1 MKAGL
6 VVGSVLS
13 LGTAFVFGAAAV
25 TASLFPNGATVPAG
39 GMDQSQVVW
48 APNGRLIGAG
58 IKQRGLLM
66 GAPVVVNGPDVLVD
80 PLPPPVVTR

>member
-6 VVGSVLS
+6 IVGGVLS

-25 TASLFPNGATVPAG
+25 TATLFPNGATVPAG

-48 APNGRLIGAG
+48 APNNRLIGAG
-58 IKQRGLLM
+58 IKARGPVM
-66 GAPVVVNGPDVLVD
+66 GGPAVMSEPSVVFETA
-80 PLPPPVVTR
+80 PPPVARD

>member
-1 MKAGL
+1 VKAGL
-6 VVGSVLS
+6 IVGGVLS

-48 APNGRLIGAG
+48 APNGRLIG
-58 IKQRGLLM
+58 
-66 GAPVVVNGPDVLVD
+66 GAPVVVSGPDILLD
-80 PLPPPVVTR
+80 PARAPDVTR